1 MGVHVKVRWRDEDDG
16 WTGDGVMNLVM
27 IKGTLALV
35 RFDVVKASK
44 HQASK
49 QTQRQQRPSE
59 QTATM
64 HSLIARSG
72 ALEINPQ
79 AGATH
84 LSENGSS
91 WLYAVTALFGFSF
104 VSGPLIRG

>member
-1 MGVHVKVRWRDEDDG
+1 
-16 WTGDGVMNLVM
+16 
-27 IKGTLALV
+27 
-35 RFDVVKASK
+35 
-44 HQASK
+44 
-49 QTQRQQRPSE
+49 
-59 QTATM
+59 M

-104 VSGPLIRG
+104 VSVLFYVVACSILTRRSSSTRP